1 MVLDSGEVREFA
13 PPQELLADE
22 ESIFYSLAKQANL
35 VSNIPPTTPKSE
47 WQSAI
52 IARQPVNPTGDTT

>member
-1 MVLDSGEVREFA
+1 MVLDAGEVKEYA

-35 VSNIPPTTPKSE
+35 VSGSPNAPPTP
-47 WQSAI
+47 
-52 IARQPVNPTGDTT
+52 PTESQEDSMAAE